1 MKILVTGA
9 SGLIGCHAV
18 AALLEAG
25 HAVAALA
32 RSPGKLEAALGSLGC
47 ALRDV
52 EVATGDLGDPE
63 SIRRA
68 LAGRDGLLH
77 CAGRFSPARVDAEA
91 LHRTNV
97 EGTRNVLGAAAASAE
112 RGVLR
117 RAVHLSSML
126 ALFPPRG
133 PVLRADD
140 PVAKPTSMYAITKAR
155 AEEIAREL
163 RARAPITIV
172 YPAAVQGPHDPT
184 FSIGPRNVATA
195 LRERK
200 TLVTE
205 GGLPY
210 TDVRDLAALVVAIF
224 AGRVTEQGV
233 MAPSFF
239 VSHEAYRRLLE
250 SLTGHAIAPQKLP
263 GWGMRLMGR
272 IGDVVQRLGRDVQL
286 TYEAAEVLTRSVPLD
301 DRVARAALGREPI
314 SAEDSFRDLIDWM
327 VEAGHVSPMDAGT
340 RAATRGGSG
349 AAKGAGND
357 RKSSA

>member
-18 AALLEAG
+18 VALLEAG
-25 HAVAALA
+25 HAVSALA
-32 RSPGKLEAALGSLGC
+32 RSPEKLATALTPLGC
-47 ALRDV
+47 SLSDI
-52 EVATGDLGDPE
+52 EVATGDLEDRE

-68 LAGRDGLLH
+68 LEGREGLLH

-97 EGTRNVLGAAAASAE
+97 EGTRNVLEAAAASAG

-140 PVAKPTSMYAITKAR
+140 PVATPTSMYAITKAR
-155 AEEIAREL
+155 AEQVAREL
-163 RARAPITIV
+163 RERAPITIV
-172 YPAAVQGPHDPT
+172 YPAAVQGPKDPT
-184 FSIGPRNVATA
+184 FSIGPQNVATA

-224 AGRVTEQGV
+224 AGRVLEQGV

-239 VSHEAYRRLLE
+239 VAHEDYRRLLE
-250 SLTGHAIAPQKLP
+250 KLTGHPIAAQKLP
-263 GWGMRLMGR
+263 GWAMRWMGR
-272 IGDVVQRLGRDVQL
+272 IGDVVQRFGRDVQL

-314 SAEDSFRDLIDWM
+314 SAEASFRDLIAWM
-327 VEAGHVSPMDAGT
+327 VEAGHVSPADA
-340 RAATRGGSG
+340 
-349 AAKGAGND
+349 
-357 RKSSA
+357 RKESAR